1 MLASNTRTLAA
12 SRTTGPRLMEL
23 CSHPSGES
31 QSSDTRERRVIAPS
45 REYQLRR
52 RRTRP
57 APAIANRPKRASAG
71 QGTPGVLAGWPVAG
85 RTMAVGVGV
94 GVVTTA
100 ALALL
105 IVAVTAALP
114 IVIVV
119 SAAAAA
125 PVGRVDSCRTMLDVV
140 GSVGSCLLSP
150 LHWSDR
156 ERLAGSANVV
166 ASWVL

>member
-71 QGTPGVLAGWPVAG
+71 QGTPGVLAGGPVAG
-85 RTMAVGVGV
+85 RRGAVGG
-94 GVVTTA
+94 GVVVVPPA

-105 IVAVTAALP
+105 FGAVRSALP
-114 IVIVV
+114 FLIGV
-119 SAAAAA
+119 SGAPAA
-125 PVGRVDSCRTMLDVV
+125 PVGR
-140 GSVGSCLLSP
+140 
-150 LHWSDR
+150 
-156 ERLAGSANVV
+156 
-166 ASWVL
+166 